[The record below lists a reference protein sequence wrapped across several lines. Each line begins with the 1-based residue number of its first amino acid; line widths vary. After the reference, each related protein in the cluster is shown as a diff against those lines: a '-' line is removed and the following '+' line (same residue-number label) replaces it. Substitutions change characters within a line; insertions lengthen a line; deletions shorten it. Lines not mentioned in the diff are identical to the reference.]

1 MYTDCYVFFVL
12 NAYQSCKKCI
22 LVCNFYAIFYF
33 FCVEYIPNEIISIWY
48 VFFYDLVGNFLIVY
62 IPKLK
67 KISLV
72 CICFWFTGWI
82 LLKIHTIFLIKQIGM
97 HKEDLSRELY
107 PNFTYQ
113 IEKNAFWYV
122 YTGLPR
128 PKGLAMTCM
137 YWIASL
143 RSQWRVELIA
153 TIFLWKSRNESYS
166 LCTCGNVEWFEEFC
180 VRLWNPAEGV
190 HLGSDGWKSTKCSGG
205 AFWASLRAAVLR
217 RHA

>member
-22 LVCNFYAIFYF
+22 LVCKFYAIFYF
-33 FCVEYIPNEIISIWY
+33 FCFEYIPNEIISIWY

-82 LLKIHTIFLIKQIGM
+82 LLKIHTIFSIKQIGM
-97 HKEDLSRELY
+97 HKGDLSREFY

-113 IEKNAFWYV
+113 IVFTHFGMYILDCHDFLAKISQWRGEN
-122 YTGLPR
+122 GLPR
-128 PKGLAMTCM
+128 PKGLAMTG
-137 YWIASL
+137 
-143 RSQWRVELIA
+143 ELIA
-153 TIFLWKSRNESYS
+153 VLLLVMTVQN
-166 LCTCGNVEWFEEFC
+166 
-180 VRLWNPAEGV
+180 
-190 HLGSDGWKSTKCSGG
+190 
-205 AFWASLRAAVLR
+205 FWGILRGLPLR
-217 RHA
+217 RWGGGKDRSTLCEDFGARGGCPPLIMKILCWLLKWEKKSII